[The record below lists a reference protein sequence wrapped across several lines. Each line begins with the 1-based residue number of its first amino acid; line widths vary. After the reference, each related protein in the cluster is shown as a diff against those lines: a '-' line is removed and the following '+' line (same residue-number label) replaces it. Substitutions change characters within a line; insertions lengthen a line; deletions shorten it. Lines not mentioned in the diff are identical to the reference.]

1 LAGAPRELNG
11 ARELF
16 VCVGRQMGQVPAT
29 KKQSVM
35 PKKQANPIDIQ
46 VGNRVR
52 IRRMLIGMSQERLG
66 DLLGLTFQQVQK
78 YEKGV
83 NRIGAGRLF
92 EVARILNVPVDF
104 FYEGVADAS
113 GQGNAEAAPPVM
125 EFVSSGEG
133 LQLALAFMKIKDAK
147 VRKRVLDLVKSLA
160 EEEEQKS

>member
-1 LAGAPRELNG
+1 MR
-11 ARELF
+11 
-16 VCVGRQMGQVPAT
+16 QVPARPT
-29 KKQSVM
+29 NETRVAIAA
-35 PKKQANPIDIQ
+35 KKQANPIDIQ

-92 EVARILNVPVDF
+92 EVSRILNVPVDF
-104 FYEGVADAS
+104 FYEGVNE
-113 GQGNAEAAPPVM
+113 GAPGSPESDGAPVM
-125 EFVSSGEG
+125 DFVSSGEG
-133 LQLALAFMKIKDAK
+133 LQLSLAFMKIKDAK

-160 EEEEQKS
+160 EEESQKQ

>member
-1 LAGAPRELNG
+1 
-11 ARELF
+11 
-16 VCVGRQMGQVPAT
+16 MGQVPARPT
-29 KKQSVM
+29 NEMRVANLAKKQT
-35 PKKQANPIDIQ
+35 NPIDIQ

-66 DLLGLTFQQVQK
+66 GLLGLTFQQVQK

-104 FYEGVADAS
+104 FYEGVNDGAS
-113 GQGNAEAAPPVM
+113 GANEVDGAPVM
-125 EFVSSGEG
+125 DFVSSGEG
-133 LQLALAFMKIKDAK
+133 LQLSLAFMKIKDAK

-160 EEEEQKS
+160 EEEAQKQ

>member
-1 LAGAPRELNG
+1 
-11 ARELF
+11 
-16 VCVGRQMGQVPAT
+16 
-29 KKQSVM
+29 M
-35 PKKQANPIDIQ
+35 PKKQANPIDVQ

-92 EVARILNVPVDF
+92 EVARILNVPIDF
-104 FYEGVADAS
+104 FYEGVENRLA
-113 GQGNAEAAPPVM
+113 GQPGMAEPESAPPVM
-125 EFVSSGEG
+125 AFVSSGEG
-133 LQLALAFMKIKDAK
+133 LQLSLAFMKIKDPK

-160 EEEEQKS
+160 EEESQKD

>member
-1 LAGAPRELNG
+1 MR
-11 ARELF
+11 
-16 VCVGRQMGQVPAT
+16 QVPARPT
-29 KKQSVM
+29 NETRVAIAA
-35 PKKQANPIDIQ
+35 KKQANPIDIQ

-92 EVARILNVPVDF
+92 EVSRILNVPVDF
-104 FYEGVADAS
+104 FYEGVNDAAS
-113 GQGNAEAAPPVM
+113 GANETDGAPVM
-125 EFVSSGEG
+125 DFVSSGEG
-133 LQLALAFMKIKDAK
+133 LQLSLAFMKIKDAK

-160 EEEEQKS
+160 EEESQKN

>member
-1 LAGAPRELNG
+1 
-11 ARELF
+11 
-16 VCVGRQMGQVPAT
+16 MGQVRARQT
-29 KKQSVM
+29 SETRVSIAA
-35 PKKQANPIDIQ
+35 KKQANPIDIQ

-92 EVARILNVPVDF
+92 EVSRILNVPVDF
-104 FYEGVADAS
+104 FYEGVNDAAQS
-113 GQGNAEAAPPVM
+113 ANETDGAPVM
-125 EFVSSGEG
+125 DFVSSGEG
-133 LQLALAFMKIKDAK
+133 LQLSLAFMKIKDAK

-160 EEEEQKS
+160 EEESQKA